1 MNFVKNH
8 YWGLL
13 AIISAVF
20 IVVSLYAIANSSVLK
35 PYQLALVSSDAN
47 ISSLPYIWE
56 TNIDTN
62 LDTNMETSLG
72 RTLNKKSLEQTK
84 TFTFVTSIESLDAER
99 LALYIPYYEHQ
110 LTLFINGQQV
120 DDLGFLVEF
129 AGGLARTSAYLLL
142 QKTWFKEGENTIDMT
157 VNTGDYVFGSLSNV
171 YLGPAKALASRY
183 QLQQFFEQDVK
194 LFLFGAQMLLII
206 TSLIR
211 FYGRPKDT
219 SAAWLSLVYIFS
231 CVIGVNVFV
240 TRLPIMAP
248 LMPWFILL
256 VPIAILC
263 LFAFRQSSHNKPPY
277 KYMKS
282 VMATYISVLLV
293 FYVVF
298 DVAYKDLLYFYSL
311 PLVCVLIVYLL
322 FLYARNAWVTD
333 NLYDAF
339 MFFAF
344 VLFLIT
350 FMATAY
356 MKLMGIDFE
365 ISFLQVSKSSILV
378 GLAMLLA
385 KKQTSN
391 ANMVDQDAA
400 ELANQLAL
408 KTRELET
415 IFVQQQGLAEKAAR
429 AKERQRITADLHDG
443 VAGHLTTMLALIEIG
458 DATNEN
464 LNEIANTAL
473 TDLRMVIET
482 LALPEGD
489 LRGALAA
496 FRERCVA
503 PLHYLGVDIEWDL
516 IGLPR
521 IEHLNSEQ
529 LLSIL
534 RLVQEAITNAMKH
547 GQAKRFVISGWQPD
561 TTTGCISIS
570 NSGGLPLQDYTPG
583 HGIKSM
589 HKRAA
594 GIGGT
599 LDIVKTYS
607 GAIVNLRIPILR

>member
-1 MNFVKNH
+1 MNFIKNH

-13 AIISAVF
+13 SIITTIF
-20 IVVSLYAIANSSVLK
+20 IAVSLYAIANPSALK
-35 PYQLALVSSDAN
+35 PYQLALVSNDAN
-47 ISSLPYIWE
+47 ISSLPHAWE
-56 TNIDTN
+56 SK
-62 LDTNMETSLG
+62 LETSVG
-72 RTLNKKSLEQTK
+72 SNAKQKHPGQSK
-84 TFTFVTSIESLDAER
+84 AFTFVVLIESLDTER
-99 LALYIPYYEHQ
+99 LALYIPYYQHH
-110 LTLFINGQQV
+110 LTLFINGQPV
-120 DDLGFLVEF
+120 DDLGFFREYE
-129 AGGLARTSAYLLL
+129 GDNIRSSTYLLL
-142 QKTWFKEGENTIDMT
+142 QNSWFKEGENTISVT
-157 VNTGDYVFGSLSNV
+157 VSVDDFFSGSLSNV
-171 YLGPAKALASRY
+171 YLGPAKVLTSRY
-183 QLQQFFEQDVK
+183 QFQQFVTQDFK
-194 LFLFGAQMLLII
+194 LLSFGAQFLFIL

-211 FYGRPKDT
+211 FYGRPQDT
-219 SAAWLSLVYIFS
+219 SALWLALFYTLS
-231 CVIGVNVFV
+231 CVIGIHVFV
-240 TRLPIMAP
+240 DRLPVITP
-248 LMPWFILL
+248 LIPWMFLL
-256 VPIAILC
+256 LPIAVSC
-263 LFAFRQSSHNKPPY
+263 LLAFRQAFQNNPPY

-282 VMATYISVLLV
+282 VVAAYISALLV
-293 FYVVF
+293 CNVFF
-298 DVAYKDLLYFYSL
+298 DVSLHGLLYFLSI
-311 PLVCVLIVYLL
+311 PLACILISYVL
-322 FLYARNAWVTD
+322 FLYAKDIWITD
-333 NLYDAF
+333 NFCNAF
-339 MFFAF
+339 MLTAAALFLL
-344 VLFLIT
+344 VLFLIG
-350 FMATAY
+350 FRKY
-356 MKLMGIDFE
+356 LGIDFD
-365 ISFLQVSKSSILV
+365 IYFIIVFKTLFLV
-378 GLAMLLA
+378 GLAVLLEQ
-385 KKQTSN
+385 KQTN
-391 ANMVDQDAA
+391 DANLVDQAAA

-408 KTRELET
+408 KTQELEAS
-415 IFVQQQGLAEKAAR
+415 FVQQRALAEKAAR

-561 TTTGCISIS
+561 TVTGCISIT